1 MGNIRGQFGIFAEQ
15 GTAAS
20 GVTSVTAGTG
30 LTGGTITATGT
41 ITRDPNTDLTGT
53 QSADSSLTGRTSV
66 PTYRNQS
73 YPNSAVTQDYNNRTC
88 INFRNTTT
96 SSRWGIDG
104 IAMFDLISISGTIE
118 TDCTTGSMTFTAA
131 HGGVLNGVA
140 FTTTPTTITCNGS
153 FQSRNFAISNFRVGS
168 NDKSPT
174 NGGSDYFQINLGST
188 YSGGDIR
195 VDNMSI
201 NIDTFTD
208 S

>member
-1 MGNIRGQFGIFAEQ
+1 MGNIRGQFGIFAETS
-15 GTAAS
+15 GAAS

-53 QSADSSLTGRTSV
+53 QSEDKNLAGRTAV
-66 PTYRNQS
+66 PTYSNFT
-73 YPNSAVTQDYNNRTC
+73 YPNSNVTQDYNNRTS
-88 INFRNTTT
+88 ISFVDTTT
-96 SSRWGIDG
+96 SARFGFNQ
-104 IAMFDLISISGTIE
+104 IAMFDVINISGTIE
-118 TDCTTGSMTFTAA
+118 TNCTTGSMTFTAA
-131 HGGVLNGVA
+131 HGGVLDGVA

-174 NGGSDYFQINLGST
+174 NGASDYFSIRLGST

-195 VDNMSI
+195 IDNVSI
-201 NIDTFTD
+201 TIDTFTD

>member
-1 MGNIRGQFGIFAEQ
+1 MGNIRGQFGIFAETS
-15 GTAAS
+15 GAAS

-53 QSADSSLTGRTSV
+53 QSADNNLAGRTSV
-66 PTYRNQS
+66 PTYANGT
-73 YPNSAVTQDYNNRTC
+73 YPNSNVTQDYNNRTS

-96 SSRWGIDG
+96 SSRWGFGG
-104 IAMFDLISISGTIE
+104 IAMFDLINISGTIE
-118 TDCTTGSMTFTAA
+118 TDCTTGAMTFTAA
-131 HGGVLNGVA
+131 NGGVFNGVP

-153 FQSRNFAISNFRVGS
+153 FQSRDFAFANFRVGS
-168 NDKSPT
+168 NDVAPT

-195 VDNMSI
+195 VDNVSI
-201 NIDTFTD
+201 TIDTFTD